1 MKKDSKTYTFFQK
14 ASSIFL
20 MATLVWLT
28 ISAPFVSASQQ
39 ELAKQQKIHS
49 IDSSATS
56 AEDEA
61 ADSDS
66 NTVEEKVSCNAFA
79 EEFLHENHI
88 VHYLSS
94 KTFSYH
100 KLENADSYIAFHGE
114 LLVPP
119 PNAA

>member
-14 ASSIFL
+14 ISSIFL

-28 ISAPFVSASQQ
+28 ISAPFVSASLQ
-39 ELAKQQKIHS
+39 ELAKQQKTHS

-61 ADSDS
+61 ADSDG
-66 NTVEEKVSCNAFA
+66 NTVEEKVACNAFA
-79 EEFLHENHI
+79 EEYLHEHNI